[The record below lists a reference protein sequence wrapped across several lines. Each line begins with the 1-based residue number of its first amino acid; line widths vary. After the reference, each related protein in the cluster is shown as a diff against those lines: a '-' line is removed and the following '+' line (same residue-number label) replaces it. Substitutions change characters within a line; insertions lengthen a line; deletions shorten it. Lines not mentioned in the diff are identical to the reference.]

1 MSCSATGSRIV
12 LHRYRQA
19 QSSLFL
25 SCKFTVFPNLFWNEL
40 KSKNALLSELYG
52 HIVYETIFN
61 LDLSSFSCTF
71 GLLSVYK
78 TLMYSLFA
86 SLFCVTKRETVGLEL
101 FLHYALRECAEHNS
115 TPLIWICR
123 TRRTVLNR
131 SHEAK
136 TIEMCSKLSCICWFG

>member
-25 SCKFTVFPNLFWNEL
+25 SCKFTVFILERAE
-40 KSKNALLSELYG
+40 KQNALLSEPYG

-86 SLFCVTKRETVGLEL
+86 SLLFCVTKRETVGLEL
-101 FLHYALRECAEHNS
+101 FLHYALRECVEHNS
-115 TPLIWICR
+115 TPLI
-123 TRRTVLNR
+123 
-131 SHEAK
+131 
-136 TIEMCSKLSCICWFG
+136 